1 MVLEITFLLLG
12 LLLLFTGAEGLVRG
26 SSALARR
33 LGLPPLVI
41 GLTVVAFGTSAPEL
55 IVSIT
60 ASINA
65 QSDIAIGNV
74 VGSNIFNIGF
84 VIGLTAV
91 ICPIPV
97 TLTVIKIDTPIMI
110 GSSLVAAWLITGG
123 MLSVIPGLLLV
134 TGLLAYTIVTLW
146 LARKESTEKLQQVFS
161 SGIAFPA
168 GSYYRDI
175 FYILA
180 GLALL
185 IIGSRL
191 LITSATAIA
200 RSFAVSEVVIGLTIV
215 AAGTS
220 LPELATSLT
229 AALRR
234 QPDIAVGNIVGSNIF
249 NILGILGTTS
259 LISPISATDISAWD
273 LGVMIILAVALLP
286 LLWTGRKLMRWEGG
300 LLLTIYTL
308 YLWRL
313 WPK

>member
-1 MVLEITFLLLG
+1 
-12 LLLLFTGAEGLVRG
+12 
-26 SSALARR
+26 
-33 LGLPPLVI
+33 LPPLVI

-84 VIGLTAV
+84 IIGLTAV

-300 LLLTIYTL
+300 LLLAVYTL